1 MARPKEDEPRRGALR
16 EYVRSVLPASR
27 PREDEHLEL
36 GARQRGGQQEPEQPL
51 GVHPEHA
58 QRELEQVAAVALRA
72 LASPA
77 AGVERALRR
86 P

>member
-16 EYVRSVLPASR
+16 EYVQSVLPASR
-27 PREDEHLEL
+27 PREEEHLEL
-36 GARQRGGQQEPEQPL
+36 GARQKDGQQEPEQPL

-58 QRELEQVAAVALRA
+58 QRELEQVAAVGLGVWAA
-72 LASPA
+72 AA